1 MRKSLIIRLKTS
13 ILSPAMTVSVFIGIW
28 FLTWSKVAN
37 LISYNST
44 YGASLTFRDIGG
56 IFLDDIA
63 ISHSLSGYDLFAPIL
78 AVLPAATL
86 FCEDYNSGYIK
97 YILNRTEKCWY
108 IRETLLCSSIS
119 GGLAIFLPCFL
130 SGLFYL
136 ANGKLN
142 TLENMNQWGI
152 STSFDETVYAKMQ
165 YVWGG
170 LLLALMLMALAF
182 LFGAIWSNVGL
193 LVSVIFPNKY
203 LALAAPFAL
212 YFSVHLI
219 FYRTE
224 SLLVLSPVNML
235 MPNASFI
242 PFTLYPLLFEIL
254 LLGIICILFNV
265 LIKRSRLSVLYRC
278 LIMPGELANLSPY

>member
-1 MRKSLIIRLKTS
+1 
-13 ILSPAMTVSVFIGIW
+13 
-28 FLTWSKVAN
+28 
-37 LISYNST
+37 
-44 YGASLTFRDIGG
+44 
-56 IFLDDIA
+56 
-63 ISHSLSGYDLFAPIL
+63 
-78 AVLPAATL
+78 
-86 FCEDYNSGYIK
+86 
-97 YILNRTEKCWY
+97 
-108 IRETLLCSSIS
+108 
-119 GGLAIFLPCFL
+119 
-130 SGLFYL
+130 
-136 ANGKLN
+136 
-142 TLENMNQWGI
+142 MNQWGI
-152 STSFDETVYAKMQ
+152 STSFDETVYAQMQ

-170 LLLALMLMALAF
+170 LLLSHMLMALAF

-219 FYRTE
+219 FHRTE

-278 LIMPGELANLSPY
+278 LIMPGELANLSPYWKALFILAVKDTLYRRW

>member
-1 MRKSLIIRLKTS
+1 M
-13 ILSPAMTVSVFIGIW
+13 F
-28 FLTWSKVAN
+28 
-37 LISYNST
+37 
-44 YGASLTFRDIGG
+44 
-56 IFLDDIA
+56 
-63 ISHSLSGYDLFAPIL
+63 SHSLSGYDLFAPIL

-130 SGLFYL
+130 PGLFYL

-152 STSFDETVYAKMQ
+152 STSFDETVYAQMQ

-170 LLLALMLMALAF
+170 LLLSHMLMALAF

-278 LIMPGELANLSPY
+278 LIMPGELANLSPYWKALFILAVKDTLYRRW

>member
-1 MRKSLIIRLKTS
+1 M
-13 ILSPAMTVSVFIGIW
+13 F
-28 FLTWSKVAN
+28 
-37 LISYNST
+37 
-44 YGASLTFRDIGG
+44 
-56 IFLDDIA
+56 
-63 ISHSLSGYDLFAPIL
+63 SHSLSGYDLFAPIL

-86 FCEDYNSGYIK
+86 FCEDYNSG

-130 SGLFYL
+130 PGVFYL

-152 STSFDETVYAKMQ
+152 STSFDETVYAQMQ

-170 LLLALMLMALAF
+170 LLLSHMLMALAF

-219 FYRTE
+219 FHRTE

-278 LIMPGELANLSPY
+278 LIMPGELANLSPYWKALFILAVKDTLYRRW